1 MPLDSIILLILH
13 YRYWILFPLA
23 AFEGPIVTFLAGTL
37 AALGYFNIFSVY
49 LLLLLGDIIPD
60 ISYYFFGRY
69 GNRKTLISRY
79 AAKIGI
85 GEEHFDAIRKLWH
98 KHPSTTM
105 FFTKF
110 AYGLSTPF
118 LISAGI
124 VGMSPWRFLRHS
136 IPISLINVAVLLMLG
151 YYFGNYFKLVSDT
164 LHLMQI
170 AVGGVAVLAIAH
182 YFLTRYM
189 RKKLLKEKER
199 EESTD

>member
-1 MPLDSIILLILH
+1 MPIDAITPLILH
-13 YRYWILFPLA
+13 YRYWILLPLA

-37 AALGYFNIFSVY
+37 VALGYFDIVLVY

-85 GEEHFDAIRKLWH
+85 GDEHFDVIRKLWY
-98 KHPSTTM
+98 KHPNKTM

-118 LISAGI
+118 LVSAGI
-124 VGMSPWRFLRHS
+124 VGMSPGRFLRSS
-136 IPISLINVAVLLMLG
+136 IPISLANVGILLMLG

-164 LHLMQI
+164 LYLMQI
-170 AVGGVAVLAIAH
+170 AVGGVAVLVIAY

-199 EESTD
+199 EESIG